1 MPGVKSN
8 RTGAQAG
15 LAGLPGWDRLRHGG
29 LLLDG
34 TRLAALAGHA
44 PGPLDAWTERQLRQ
58 RAGAMLD
65 GGAEAA
71 PFVAFVLEHV
81 CGLDASTGAW
91 TRGSHVTVAWGR
103 RAVTGETVKPRQLWQ
118 GRHGARLPVFL
129 DDGKQLGI
137 GRSRRVVSRVLGW
150 LRAAGDHLAL
160 LTNGRQWRLV
170 FAGLDYDAWC
180 EWDLD
185 LWFEEGELSPQVT
198 ALRTLL
204 QHSLWT
210 PEAEGAEPP
219 LLQAIRD
226 TRKGQ
231 AELSEVL
238 GERVREAVEILIRA
252 HGDALSSLGEAD
264 DIREYVEHL
273 AEHAGAP
280 APDADEVREMFG
292 AKPPEIYRAACRVA
306 MRLVVILFAESRDLL
321 PRDNP
326 LYHESYGL
334 HGLLERLERAAAR
347 GRNLGSSFG
356 AWPHVLAL
364 FALVREGSHHPEL
377 PVTAYGGD
385 LFAPGAVEADDGVSR
400 ALRVYE
406 QACFEHEVMPDRD
419 VHEMLELLTRTTI
432 RIRQGKSSVRT
443 PVPVDFS
450 DLSSEYIGILYEG
463 LLDYELKTAPAG
475 DPVIFLSVGDQP
487 ALPLSRLEAM
497 DDRAFRTLF
506 EKLKEK
512 SGGAAEPPD
521 KEVTETDAP
530 DGEDDDDDA
539 ATEDESLLSEL
550 PGASPSEGVRPDD
563 VAVAPDERQRNRTRA
578 EQWARRA
585 VQAARLLPKPRGRD
599 TPERRLAFERRLAAK
614 ARQLVARVVLPGEW
628 YLVRWGGTRKGSGSF
643 YTRPGLAVP
652 TVQRTLRPLAYDPP
666 AGADGK
672 PEVDAPPPRWT
683 PKLPERILDL
693 TVCDPACGSGT
704 FPLAA
709 LRFLTDA
716 LYAALQHHDRLQP
729 DGDRVLVRLL
739 GIRDANDNDTDDS
752 RLADELIPCRP
763 DDDSFEPRLKA
774 VLRRHV
780 VERCIYAVDLDPL
793 AVELCRLSLWI
804 ETMDRTL
811 PFGFLD
817 HKIKCG
823 NALIGAWFDQFAHYP
838 VMAWKNREGGDKNHS
853 NGVHFEQNA
862 RTKAI
867 KRFLKDKLTP
877 DLRQFLRGA
886 DLFSPDLLEQS
897 AAAHDSALAVLERMH
912 AMPVQDAAERARL
925 YRDELAGSAAWR
937 TLKDAM
943 DLWCACWFWPADA
956 IEHAPLPSTL
966 ADPPAAT
973 LAVARRIAA
982 EMRFFHWELEFPD
995 VFRRAGSGF
1004 DAMLGNP
1011 PWDIAKPVSKEF
1023 FSNLDPL
1030 YRSYGKQQALDK
1042 QSEYFTD
1049 AGTERAWLDYGAR
1062 FRAQSNFTSHARS
1075 PFGDPE
1081 ENATG
1086 TNRFIVARGAT
1097 NLELHERWR
1106 RARLQSAG
1114 FADSAHPFRHQG
1126 SADLNLYKLFLETA
1140 HALLK
1145 RPGPAASGA
1154 NTGDESAGDADTRTE
1169 NTSGERTAD
1178 ADVLGGRL
1186 GFLVPSG
1193 LYSDHGTGA
1202 LRDLFLERCRW
1213 EWLFGV
1219 ENRDRVFPIHRSYK
1233 FNPVVVEKGGATEAI
1248 RTVFMRRN
1256 PDDWERAEGLA
1267 TPYTRAQVQRF
1278 SPKSRALL
1286 EIQSQRD
1293 LEILEKIYAN
1303 AVLLGNDSPDG
1314 WGIRYAREFDM
1325 TNDSSLF
1332 SPRPQKEA
1340 EGYRPDEYSRW
1351 LLGDWRP
1358 IEDLWEEMGVDLPRP
1373 EPAALELENWLF
1385 DTAAGPERR
1394 EAEARFVHGH
1404 RLKPGDVVRTA
1415 RRARCAPPPYDGLPV
1430 PRLALPP
1437 GVILSRNAD
1446 TWVREEEV
1454 RDVALPLYQGIMIQP
1469 FLPSA
1474 RGWLSGTGL
1483 RAKWDYRDLGN
1494 LQWNPQYLMAEEHAD
1509 PEHEGL
1515 SRLKIGYRE
1524 VARNTDARSFI
1535 GAVLPSFPAGHKVPI
1550 LHIGTPALDKI
1561 ASAIAVFNSLV
1572 FDWVVRQ
1579 RLGAAALAWFVL
1591 AEATLPRA
1599 SQISVLSPFIEKL
1612 SLFPGPFA
1620 VANTLRRENPAHA
1633 LHPGER
1639 LRLRTIVDAVACSA
1653 FGLDAHDFRHV
1664 LRDCD
1669 HPVGDL
1675 RAASGQ
1681 SAALDPRGFWRVDRA
1696 KEPELRHTV
1705 LTLVAFHDLQA
1716 KIDAAG
1722 GDRERGIE
1730 AFLTQNDGEGWML
1743 PETLRLA
1750 DYDLGHDDRAREPQP
1765 VASRLGPRFYDWQL
1779 AQSADESWRECHL
1792 HARNLLGDHSYA
1804 LRVVDLIARRMADG
1818 EDYRGLLTDPF
1829 TRNLT
1834 GDDGYVTVLAE
1845 IRARDILYEGAY
1857 WSMVADLRRGGH
1869 LHDDGYARLLD
1880 QLHARELLDSD
1891 AYRRRGGRAMP
1902 AMAVAMPAKRVAE
1915 TAPGGQPELFPTRRQ
1930 RKLFE

>member
-1 MPGVKSN
+1 MPGAKSSGTGR
-8 RTGAQAG
+8 RTG
-15 LAGLPGWDRLRHGG
+15 LTGLPGWDRLRHGG

-34 TRLAALAGHA
+34 TRLAALAGHVPA
-44 PGPLDAWTERQLRQ
+44 PLDAWTERQLRQ

-91 TRGSHVTVAWGR
+91 TRGSHVTAAWGR
-103 RAVTGETVKPRQLWQ
+103 RAVTGETVKPRHLWQ
-118 GRHGARLPVFL
+118 GRRGAWLPVFL

-137 GRSRRVVSRVLGW
+137 GRSRRIVSRVLGW
-150 LRAAGDHLAL
+150 LRAGGDHLAL
-160 LTNGRQWRLV
+160 VTNGRQWRLV

-198 ALRTLL
+198 ALRALL

-252 HGDALSSLGEAD
+252 HGDALSSLGETD
-264 DIREYVEHL
+264 DIREYVEYL
-273 AEHAGAP
+273 AEDAGAP
-280 APDADEVREMFG
+280 VPDADEVREMFG
-292 AKPPEIYRAACRVA
+292 AGPAEIYRAACRVA

-347 GRNLGSSFG
+347 GRNLASSFG

-364 FALVREGSHHPEL
+364 FALVREGSHHPDL

-406 QACFEHEVMPDRD
+406 HACFDLERQVMPDRD
-419 VHEMLELLTRTTI
+419 VHEMLKLLTRTTI
-432 RIRQGKSSVRT
+432 RIRQGKSSIRAVA
-443 PVPVDFS
+443 PVDFS
-450 DLSSEYIGILYEG
+450 DLSSAYIGILYEG

-497 DDRAFRTLF
+497 DDRALRTLF

-512 SGGAAEPPD
+512 SGGAAELPG
-521 KEVTETDAP
+521 EEAAETDAA
-530 DGEDDDDDA
+530 DTEGDTAAAA
-539 ATEDESLLSEL
+539 ATEEEPLLSGL
-550 PGASPSEGVRPDD
+550 PDASPSAGVPPDG

-599 TPERRLAFERRLAAK
+599 TPERRLASESRLAAK

-652 TVQRTLRPLAYDPP
+652 TVQRTLRPLAYEPP

-672 PEVDAPPPRWT
+672 PDVDAPPARWT
-683 PKLPERILDL
+683 PKTPERILDL

-716 LYAALQHHDRLQP
+716 LYAALQHHERLQP
-729 DGDRVLVRLL
+729 AGDRVLVRLL
-739 GIRDANDNDTDDS
+739 GIRDANDNDADDS

-763 DDDSFEPRLKA
+763 DNDSFEPRLKA

-780 VERCIYAVDLDPL
+780 VERCIYGVDLDPL

-838 VMAWKNREGGDKNHS
+838 VMAWKNREGGDRNHS
-853 NGVHFEQNA
+853 NGVHFERNA
-862 RTKAI
+862 RTRVI
-867 KRFLKDKLTP
+867 KTFVKKRLTP
-877 DLRQFLRGA
+877 DLKRFLRGA
-886 DLFSPDLLEQS
+886 DLFQPDLLEQS
-897 AAAHDSALAVLERMH
+897 TRAHDDALAVLERMH
-912 AMPVQDAAERARL
+912 TMPVQDAAERARL
-925 YRDELAGSAAWR
+925 YRDELVGSAAWR

-943 DLWCACWFWPADA
+943 DLWCSCWFWPVDD
-956 IEHAPLPSTL
+956 IGYAPLPSAF
-966 ADPPAAT
+966 ADPPVET
-973 LAVARRIAA
+973 RTIARRVTGEI
-982 EMRFFHWELEFPD
+982 RFFHWELEFPD
-995 VFRRAGSGF
+995 VFRHTRSGF

-1011 PWDIAKPVSKEF
+1011 PWETLQPTSMEF
-1023 FSNLDPL
+1023 FSNVDPL
-1030 YRSYGKQQALDK
+1030 YRSYGKQEALARQA
-1042 QSEYFTD
+1042 EYFAD
-1049 AGTERAWLDYGAR
+1049 VSLECAWLDYSSKFAND
-1062 FRAQSNFTSHARS
+1062 ANWMKHTAS
-1075 PFGDPE
+1075 PFGDPQTSDKGQDRFAVGRGR
-1081 ENATG
+1081 ENE
-1086 TNRFIVARGAT
+1086 
-1097 NLELHERWR
+1097 ELHARWR
-1106 RARLQSAG
+1106 EARDRSSG
-1114 FADSAHPFRHQG
+1114 FGDPEHPFRHRG
-1126 SADLNLYKLFLETA
+1126 GGKPYTFKLFLETA
-1140 HALLK
+1140 HVLV
-1145 RPGPAASGA
+1145 RPPTPPSGGA
-1154 NTGDESAGDADTRTE
+1154 CDGCTGGQNPTPGS
-1169 NTSGERTAD
+1169 TAD
-1178 ADVLGGRL
+1178 PRGGRL

-1202 LRDLFLERCRW
+1202 LRHLFLERCRW

-1219 ENRDRVFPIHRSYK
+1219 ENRDKVFPIHGSYK
-1233 FNPVVVEKGGATEAI
+1233 FNAVVIEKGGATEAI

-1256 PDDWERAEGLA
+1256 PDDWERAEELA

-1286 EIQSQRD
+1286 EIQSRRD

-1303 AVLLGNDSPDG
+1303 SVLLGDDGPDG
-1314 WGIRYAREFDM
+1314 WRVQYAQGDFNM
-1325 TNDSSLF
+1325 TSDSKLF
-1332 SPRPQKEA
+1332 PPRPQWEA

-1358 IEDLWEEMGVDLPRP
+1358 IKELWEDMRVDPSRP
-1373 EPAALELENWLF
+1373 EPAEIELKSWLF
-1385 DTAAGPERR
+1385 DTRAGPERR
-1394 EAEARFVHGH
+1394 AAEARFVHGH

-1415 RRARCAPPPYDGLPV
+1415 RRARCARPPYDGLPV
-1430 PRLALPP
+1430 PRAALPP
-1437 GVILSRNAD
+1437 GVILSRNGE
-1446 TWVREEEV
+1446 TWVRDEEV
-1454 RDVALPLYQGIMIQP
+1454 RYVALPLYQGIMIQP

-1483 RAKWDYRDLGN
+1483 RAKWDYCDLGN
-1494 LQWNPQYLMAEEHAD
+1494 LHWNPQYLMAEEHAD
-1509 PEHEGL
+1509 PGHEGL

-1550 LHIGTPALDKI
+1550 LHIGTRALDMI
-1561 ASAIAVFNSLV
+1561 ASAIAAFNSFV

-1612 SLFPGPFA
+1612 NLFPGPFA
-1620 VANTLRRENPAHA
+1620 VANTFDRQDPVHA

-1639 LRLRTIVDAVACSA
+1639 LRLRAIVDAVACGA
-1653 FGLDAHDFRHV
+1653 FGLDTHDFRHI

-1675 RAASGQ
+1675 RAGSGQ
-1681 SAALDPRGFWRVDRA
+1681 SAALDPRGFWRVDQA

-1705 LTLVAFHDLQA
+1705 LTIVAFHDLQA

-1722 GDRERGIE
+1722 GDRESGFE

-1743 PETLRLA
+1743 PETLRLS
-1750 DYDLGHDDRAREPQP
+1750 DYGLGHDERAREPQR
-1765 VASRLGPRFYDWQL
+1765 VASRLGPRLYDWQL
-1779 AQSADESWRECHL
+1779 AQSADESQRECHL
-1792 HARNLLGDHSYA
+1792 HARNLLGEHRYA
-1804 LRVVDLIARRMADG
+1804 LRVVDLIAQRMTDG

-1829 TRNLT
+1829 TRNLA
-1834 GDDGYVTVLAE
+1834 GDDGYVTVLTE

-1857 WSMVADLRRGGH
+1857 WSMVADLRRAGH
-1869 LHDDGYARLLD
+1869 LGVDGYARLLD
-1880 QLHARELLDSD
+1880 QLHARALLDSD
-1891 AYRRRGGRAMP
+1891 AYRRRRGRAMP
-1902 AMAVAMPAKRVAE
+1902 APDVGMPAQRVAE
-1915 TAPGGQPELFPTRRQ
+1915 TGPAGQPELFPTRRQ